1 MDSGTAQSKYPL
13 KGTASPMAREFE
25 GLRAQ
30 HRDFNHWNRVLG
42 YIVVL

>member
-1 MDSGTAQSKYPL
+1 MDSGTAQSKCPL

-30 HRDFNHWNRVLG
+30 HRDFLIIGTGFWG
-42 YIVVL
+42 IW